1 MLVACVHRKHHNG
14 TTWKFN
20 VGNPG
25 ANLVLRRGIVLAAMV
40 ESKRI
45 AMFEGTCPIQGIQ
58 PSATCGS
65 QGVRWSVAHSAVP
78 VNANQ
83 CHRSIR
89 TENILPWVS
98 CRVLLH
104 VVAVPFCCVNV
115 NISQHTCTRTHMCIL
130 YTVYIYIC
138 VCVSLLFYTCQDVD
152 TQAFPRSYIRD
163 HLFWVLLKLTCYDTL
178 KQTRGST
185 STRVPDLWK
194 FVLIDWLFTCDIHIL
209 GCDIIFS
216 KMTWV
221 E

>member
-45 AMFEGTCPIQGIQ
+45 AMFEGTCPIQDIQ

-104 VVAVPFCCVNV
+104 VVAVPFRCVNV

-130 YTVYIYIC
+130 YIC
-138 VCVSLLFYTCQDVD
+138 VCVCHYYS
-152 TQAFPRSYIRD
+152 
-163 HLFWVLLKLTCYDTL
+163 
-178 KQTRGST
+178 
-185 STRVPDLWK
+185 
-194 FVLIDWLFTCDIHIL
+194 IHV
-209 GCDIIFS
+209 
-216 KMTWV
+216 KM
-221 E
+221 